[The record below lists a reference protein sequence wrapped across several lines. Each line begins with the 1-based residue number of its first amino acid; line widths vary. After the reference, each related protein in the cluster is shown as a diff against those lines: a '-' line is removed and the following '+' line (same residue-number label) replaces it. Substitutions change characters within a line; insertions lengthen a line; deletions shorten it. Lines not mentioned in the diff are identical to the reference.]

1 MRPESCRL
9 TFRASRLTNF
19 PMTPIRTFEDFRDAV
34 SAYRLPRILITALE
48 LDLFTVMGGRAW
60 TIASLAR
67 RLRVSRRG
75 LDILCRNLAGVGLL
89 KKQGDRY
96 RSGPLGLGALNAHSP
111 RYRGAYLRLLKNH
124 WVDWSHLTEH
134 VRSGTPL
141 EDDEPDAAAY
151 RREFTWAMHHRS
163 MEAAPKVAAQVNVNG
178 AQTLLDLG
186 GGPGTYALAFLAKNP
201 GLKATVADR
210 APALEVA
217 REIAA
222 TFPQGKRLS
231 YVPVDFV
238 TQPIP
243 GKYDVIWY
251 SNVLHIYSPAEN
263 QRVFRRAAAAL
274 NPGGR
279 LLIQD
284 AFLQD
289 TDGLYPQEAN
299 LFAVT
304 MLLFTSGG
312 NTYSIKDTEGWLR
325 RAGFAR
331 VRPVTL
337 PAGTGDWDGGILEA
351 VLSSRRPGS
360 RARRARSAKNSPAR
374 SRR

>member
-1 MRPESCRL
+1 
-9 TFRASRLTNF
+9 
-19 PMTPIRTFEDFRDAV
+19 MTPIRTFEDFRDAV

-48 LDLFTVMGGRAW
+48 LNLFTVISGRSW
-60 TIASLAR
+60 TVPTLAR

-75 LDILCRNLAGVGLL
+75 LDILCRNLTSIGLL
-89 KKQGDRY
+89 KKQGSSY
-96 RSGPLGLGALNAHSP
+96 RNGPLGSGELNAKSP

-124 WVDWSHLTEH
+124 WVDWSHLTEQ
-134 VRSGTPL
+134 VRSGKPL

-163 MEAAPKVAAQVNVNG
+163 MEVAPKVAAQVDIKG
-178 AQTLLDLG
+178 AQTFLDLG

-201 GLKATVADR
+201 RLQATVADR

-222 TFPQGKRLS
+222 TVSQGNRLS

-238 TQPIP
+238 RQTIP
-243 GKYDVIWY
+243 GTYDVIWY
-251 SNVLHIYSPAEN
+251 SNVLHIYSPEEN
-263 QRVFRRAAAAL
+263 RQVFRRAAAAL

-289 TDGLYPQEAN
+289 ADGLYPQEAN

-304 MLLFTSGG
+304 MLLFTKRG
-312 NTYSIKDTEGWLR
+312 NTYTVKETTTWLR
-325 RAGFAR
+325 LAGFVR
-331 VRPVTL
+331 VRPVQL
-337 PAGTGDWDGGILEA
+337 RAGTGDWDGGILEA
-351 VLSSRRPGS
+351 SLPVRRPRS
-360 RARRARSAKNSPAR
+360 RARRGQSAKNSSAR

>member
-1 MRPESCRL
+1 MGSARQAANS
-9 TFRASRLTNF
+9 S
-19 PMTPIRTFEDFRDAV
+19 IRTFEDFRDAV
-34 SAYRLPRILITALE
+34 SAYRLPRILISALE

-60 TIASLAR
+60 TIPTLTR
-67 RLRVSRRG
+67 RLRASRRG

-89 KKQGDRY
+89 RKQGHSY
-96 RSGPLGLGALNAHSP
+96 RSGPLGLGELNAKSP
-111 RYRGAYLRLLKNH
+111 KYRGAYLRLLKNH
-124 WVDWSHLTEH
+124 WADWSHLTKH
-134 VRSGTPL
+134 VRSGKPL

-163 MEAAPKVAAQVNVNG
+163 MEVAPKVAAQVSVKG
-178 AQTLLDLG
+178 AQTFLDLG

-201 GLKATVADR
+201 KLKATVADR

-222 TFPQGKRLS
+222 TVPQGKRLS

-238 TQPIP
+238 RQPIP

-251 SNVLHIYSPAEN
+251 SNVLHIYSPEEN
-263 QRVFRRAAAAL
+263 RQVFRRAAAAL

-289 TDGLYPQEAN
+289 DDGLYPQEAN

-304 MLLFTSGG
+304 MLLFTERG
-312 NTYSIKDTEGWLR
+312 NTYTVKDTTAWLR
-325 RAGFAR
+325 LAGFAGIG
-331 VRPVTL
+331 PVTIR
-337 PAGTGDWDGGILEA
+337 AGTGDWDGGILEA
-351 VLSSRRPGS
+351 SLPSRRPGS
-360 RARRARSAKNSPAR
+360 RARRGRSAKNSPAR

>member
-1 MRPESCRL
+1 
-9 TFRASRLTNF
+9 
-19 PMTPIRTFEDFRDAV
+19 MTPIRTFEDFRYAV

-48 LDLFTVMGGRAW
+48 LDLFTVISGRTW
-60 TIASLAR
+60 TIPTLAR

-89 KKQGDRY
+89 KKQGSGY
-96 RSGPLGLGALNAHSP
+96 RSGPLGSGELNAKSP
-111 RYRGAYLRLLKNH
+111 KYRGAYLRLLKNH
-124 WVDWSHLTEH
+124 WADWSHLTEQI
-134 VRSGTPL
+134 RCGKPL

-163 MEAAPKVAAQVNVNG
+163 MEVAPKVAAQVDINE
-178 AQTLLDLG
+178 AQTFLDLG

-201 GLKATVADR
+201 RLQATVADR
-210 APALEVA
+210 APALAVA

-222 TFPQGKRLS
+222 RVPQGKRLS
-231 YVPVDFV
+231 YLPVDFV
-238 TQPIP
+238 KQPIP
-243 GKYDVIWY
+243 GRYDAIWY
-251 SNVLHIYSPAEN
+251 SNVLHIYSPEEN
-263 QRVFRRAAAAL
+263 RQVFRRAAAAL

-284 AFLQD
+284 AFLKD

-304 MLLFTSGG
+304 MLLFTERG
-312 NTYSIKDTEGWLR
+312 NTYTVKDTTTWLR
-325 RAGFAR
+325 LAGFVR
-331 VRPVTL
+331 VRPVPL
-337 PAGTGDWDGGILEA
+337 RAGTGDWDGGILEA
-351 VLSSRRPGS
+351 SLPVLRPGS
-360 RARRARSAKNSPAR
+360 RARRGQSAKNSPAR